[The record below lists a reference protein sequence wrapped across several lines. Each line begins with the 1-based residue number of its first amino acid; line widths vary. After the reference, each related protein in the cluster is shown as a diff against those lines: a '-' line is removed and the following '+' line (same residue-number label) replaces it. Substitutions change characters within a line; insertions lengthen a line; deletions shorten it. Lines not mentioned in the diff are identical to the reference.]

1 MNKLIIIKLVLLVCF
16 LFIGCTTNKYIS
28 EKAATSD
35 FEGKWQFRD
44 HTDRTL
50 LITKIEDNIY
60 NLKFDSETD
69 DWEGIGYQFDD
80 ELLAIFKY
88 YNLEQK
94 GYITFNF
101 IEKDKIN
108 FQSLAPDGKFRS
120 EGYFIRLSAL

>member
-1 MNKLIIIKLVLLVCF
+1 MNKLIIVKLVLPVCF
-16 LFIGCTTNKYIS
+16 LFVGSTTNKYIS
-28 EKAATSD
+28 ERAATSD
-35 FEGKWQFRD
+35 FEGKWQFRN

-50 LITKIEDNIY
+50 LITKIEDNIF

-69 DWEGIGYQFDD
+69 DWEGIGYQFDN

-108 FQSLAPDGKFRS
+108 IQSFAPDGEFRS